1 MSLARPSRTVF
12 RLHTVFGAILLFVLL
27 LPLSGAYLFRIYEN
41 DLVRQTE
48 TELIAQAVFTG
59 AAYKRILT
67 ENGSLPPEYGLPVT
81 PPAPAGEGPFH
92 PILPQLDLRRAKI
105 LPPRADGTKPGL
117 PAKDFEIRAG
127 KKLAPVLEE
136 AQYHILSSIR
146 VLNPQGIVISGTAEQ
161 GLSLAHPE
169 EVQAALRGRYS
180 SVIRR
185 RISDEPPPPVA
196 SLSRGTHIR
205 VFTALPV
212 ILDDR
217 LVGIVYLSRSPR
229 NILKALYEEKESVF
243 FAALFVL
250 TLTGVIAWLLSQAI
264 GKPLKALNLRA
275 QALIRGDKQGE
286 KQDIKL
292 PPARIAELS
301 ELMENFEKMS
311 AAIETRTGYIRS
323 LSMHLAHEFKTPLA
337 SIQGAIE
344 LMRDHKDMPAA
355 QHARFMENITHDT
368 DRLKRMVNRLLEL
381 ARADMMQP
389 LPEQTQ
395 ILPLLEDLQAQ
406 FPQKIILD
414 VPAGNVTA
422 HISADILETV
432 LLNLAENSFQNGATQ
447 VTVRLERRDGAV
459 ILDVMDDGQGISD
472 GNRDKI
478 FTPFFTTRRD
488 SGGTG
493 LGLVICRSLLRA
505 CDSAIDNLPAGK
517 GAHFRLSLAA

>member
-48 TELIAQAVFTG
+48 NELIAQGVYIA
-59 AAYKRILT
+59 AAYKAFLR
-67 ENGSLPPEYGLPVT
+67 ESGLPLDYGLPV
-81 PPAPAGEGPFH
+81 PAQKKESDPEYRPL
-92 PILPQLDLRRAKI
+92 LPQLDLRRDPI
-105 LPPRADGTKPGL
+105 LPPREDGR
-117 PAKDFEIRAG
+117 PAENAAAPFETRAG
-127 KKLAPVLEE
+127 EKLAPILTE
-136 AQYHILSSIR
+136 AQDHVLSATR
-146 VLNPQGIVISGTAEQ
+146 VLNPQGVVVSGTAET
-161 GLSLAHPE
+161 GISLAHPV
-169 EVQAALRGRYS
+169 EVQAALQGRYQ

-185 RISDEPPPPVA
+185 RLSDEPPPPVA

-250 TLTGVIAWLLSQAI
+250 ALTGVIAWLLSQAI

-275 QALIRGDKQGE
+275 QALIHGGKQGE
-286 KQDIKL
+286 TAEEKL